1 MKTIYFVIFSI
12 LLGQVVFAEDC
23 SDYPQKRGINV
34 ILVDGGTKILSTAIA
49 TVTSDDT
56 KSYLEALVDAE
67 LEAKASISKFLEEDI
82 SKSCS
87 SNTETITNFKI
98 NGEEKSVNYEKAKTQ
113 LCKLSSHTQSLIRG
127 AVEIG
132 DCYTPGKLVMV
143 TVGIKPETIVSAEEL
158 SNSMDQLNS
167 GNIETETI
175 IESDTETIIYYDT
188 DASFTDYAAVTS
200 IEKVYKKYRT
210 EEPYQECYIK
220 ETLQNAGDGSA
231 TNEIIGAIL
240 GGAIGNKIAED
251 SSDTGKDIMT
261 LAGIILGASMA
272 NDAEKANST
281 GQVVVSQEVCETK
294 VKTSIEKRLSHYLV
308 HINYEGHDLAFS
320 TKKRPYDDVIK
331 VKVTVDLLD

>member
-12 LLGQVVFAEDC
+12 LLGQVAFAEDC
-23 SDYPQKRGINV
+23 SDYPLTKGINI
-34 ILVDGGTKILSTAIA
+34 ILVDGGTKILSTSIA

-98 NGEEKSVNYEKAKTQ
+98 NGEENSVNYEKAKTQ

-132 DCYTPGKLVMV
+132 DCYTPGKLVML
-143 TVGIKPETIVSAEEL
+143 TVGIKPETIAAAEEL
-158 SNSMDQLNS
+158 SDSMDQLNS

-175 IESDTETIIYYDT
+175 IESDT
-188 DASFTDYAAVTS
+188 DASFTDYATVTS
-200 IEKVYKKYRT
+200 IEKVYKQYMT
-210 EEPYQECYIK
+210 EDPYQECYIK
-220 ETLQNAGDGSA
+220 ETLQNTGDGSA
-231 TNEIIGAIL
+231 TNEIWGAIL
-240 GGAIGNKIAED
+240 GGAIGNQFGEGE
-251 SSDTGKDIMT
+251 GKDVMT
-261 LAGIILGASMA
+261 LAGIVLGASMA

-281 GQVVVSQEVCETK
+281 DQVVVSQEVCETK
-294 VKTSIEKRLSHYLV
+294 VRKNIERRLSHYL
-308 HINYEGHDLAFS
+308 INISYEGHNLSFTS
-320 TKKRPYDDVIK
+320 KRRPYDDVIK
-331 VKVTVDLLD
+331 VKVTVSLFDE

>member
-23 SDYPQKRGINV
+23 SDYPQTKGINV
-34 ILVDGGTKILSTAIA
+34 MLVDGGTKILSTAIA
-49 TVTSDDT
+49 TVPSDDV

-87 SNTETITNFKI
+87 SNTDTITNFKI
-98 NGEEKSVNYEKAKTQ
+98 NGEENSVNYEKAKTQ

-158 SNSMDQLNS
+158 SDSMDQLNS

-175 IESDTETIIYYDT
+175 IESDT
-188 DASFTDYAAVTS
+188 DASFTDYATVTS
-200 IEKVYKKYRT
+200 IEKVYKQYMT

-220 ETLQNAGDGSA
+220 ETLQNTGDGSA
-231 TNEIIGAIL
+231 TNEIWGAIL
-240 GGAIGNKIAED
+240 GGAIGNQFGEGE
-251 SSDTGKDIMT
+251 GKDVMT
-261 LAGIILGASMA
+261 LAGIVLGASMA

-294 VKTSIEKRLSHYLV
+294 VRKNIERRLSHYL
-308 HINYEGHDLAFS
+308 INICYEGHNLSFTS
-320 TKKRPYDDVIK
+320 KRRPYDDVVK
-331 VKVTVDLLD
+331 VKVTVSLLDE